1 MSMCCGRRRRYTR
14 VPPRETGEVALL
26 GAEAG
31 EDEYTSYSD
40 GVPAGNQDD
49 FEHKIEHEPALA
61 YDDPGYELHAQM
73 HANRHATLDDPGST
87 PALASA
93 SVAPG
98 ADDEMTDT
106 QRRALERMRGA
117 RKPAKEK
124 NRQD

>member
-1 MSMCCGRRRRYTR
+1 M
-14 VPPRETGEVALL
+14 PPRETGEVALL

-40 GVPAGNQDD
+40 GVPAGTKDD
-49 FEHKIEHEPALA
+49 LEPELEHEPAPP
-61 YDDPGYELHAQM
+61 YDDPGYDLHAQI
-73 HANRHATLDDPGST
+73 HASKHATPDDRGSN
-87 PALASA
+87 PAPASA

-106 QRRALERMRGA
+106 QRRALEGMRGA